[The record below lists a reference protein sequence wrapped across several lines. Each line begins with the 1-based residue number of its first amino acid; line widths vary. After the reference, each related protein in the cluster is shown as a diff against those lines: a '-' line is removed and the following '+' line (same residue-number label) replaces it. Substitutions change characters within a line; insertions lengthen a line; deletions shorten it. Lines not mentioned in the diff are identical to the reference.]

1 MKLLPLKLFVAI
13 VISLM
18 CWTIIDRLIV
28 PIPLHKY
35 LLAEAI
41 ITLMQ
46 RLYTW
51 QLKKLNHATEE

>member
-1 MKLLPLKLFVAI
+1 
-13 VISLM
+13 M

-35 LLAEAI
+35 LVAEAI

-51 QLKKLNHATEE
+51 QLKKLNHAAKE